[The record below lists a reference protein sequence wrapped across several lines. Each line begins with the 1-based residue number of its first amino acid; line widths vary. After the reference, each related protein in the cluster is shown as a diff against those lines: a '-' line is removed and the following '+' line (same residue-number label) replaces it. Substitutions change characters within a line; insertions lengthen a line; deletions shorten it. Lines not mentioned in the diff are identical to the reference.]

1 VRNGIFVTFEGI
13 DGSGK
18 STQARLVHAA
28 LAGAGLDVILTREP
42 GGSPGAEEIRSLL
55 VSGEGD
61 RWSPETELILFNA
74 ARRDHVERTI
84 RPALERGAIVLC
96 DRYVDSTRGYQGGD
110 PDRARLIDLMHQEL
124 IGLDPDLT
132 ILIDVDPSV
141 ASARDGAQKGAET
154 RFESFGNPFM
164 SGVADR
170 LRDRAL
176 REPDRFVCLDGTT
189 PRDVLAGHITAVIL
203 DRLGVD
209 GPNAVFRP
217 NLM

>member
-1 VRNGIFVTFEGI
+1 MRKGIFVTFEGI

-18 STQARLVHAA
+18 STQARLVYAA
-28 LAGAGLDVILTREP
+28 LTGAGHDVILTREP
-42 GGSPGAEEIRSLL
+42 GGSPGAEEIRALL

-132 ILIDVDPSV
+132 ILIEVAPSV
-141 ASARDGAQKGAET
+141 AFDRDVSQKFGET
-154 RFESFGNPFM
+154 RFESFGDTFM
-164 SGVADR
+164 NGVADR

-176 REPDRFVCLDGTT
+176 REPDRFVCLDGTA
-189 PRDVLAGHITAVIL
+189 PRDVLSAQITAVIQ
-203 DRLGVD
+203 DRLGIED
-209 GPNAVFRP
+209 Q
-217 NLM
+217 NLFQSSLV

>member
-1 VRNGIFVTFEGI
+1 MRTGIFVTFEGI

-18 STQARLVHAA
+18 STQARLVYAA
-28 LAGAGLDVILTREP
+28 LTGAGLDVILTREP
-42 GGSPGAEEIRSLL
+42 GGSPGAEEIRALL

-61 RWSPETELILFNA
+61 RWSPVTELILFNA

-110 PDRARLIDLMHQEL
+110 PDRARLIDLMHREL

-141 ASARDGAQKGAET
+141 ASARDAFQKGAET
-154 RFESFGNPFM
+154 RFESFGDPFM

-176 REPDRFVCLDGTT
+176 REPDRFVCLDGTA
-189 PRDVLAGHITAVIL
+189 PRDVLAGHIAAVIL
-203 DRLGVD
+203 DRLGIY
-209 GPNAVFRP
+209 GQTPSSSP
-217 NLM
+217 T